1 MFIAVLPAATGPGK
15 PFQSEVSLLPSI
27 EDRQLS
33 TSQDMEHRHGDSR
46 AVDAA
51 TRLGYRNSL
60 DPMAAGLIV

>member
-1 MFIAVLPAATGPGK
+1 
-15 PFQSEVSLLPSI
+15 LPSI